1 MDRSIAITA
10 SVLQDNSCDV
20 RNGADLRKPQNAA
33 MDIEQI
39 KQGLKKSGKSQAGL
53 ARALRLDPSQVTRLL
68 KGGRRLKADEIQKIH
83 DYLSLE
89 APIPAPPAAHSEQGG
104 FPRDVP
110 IREGAQCGENDVFD
124 FESQTADF
132 APRPPRLAGVH
143 DAYALYVRGD
153 SMEPWREHGQLV
165 YVHPGVPAR
174 INDFVVVQLK
184 PKAGGMPP
192 AYLKRLVNRTSRE
205 IRLLQYNP
213 RKYLTFPLTQILAIH
228 RVMDPVELLGA

>member
-1 MDRSIAITA
+1 
-10 SVLQDNSCDV
+10 V
-20 RNGADLRKPQNAA
+20 
-33 MDIEQI
+33 
-39 KQGLKKSGKSQAGL
+39 QGKNLAGISRQAGL
-53 ARALRLDPSQVTRLL
+53 NATYLRDIL
-68 KGGRRLKADEIQKIH
+68 KKNATPTLANAQKLSERGLNVPITEWFLAPETTPVAEQAD
-83 DYLSLE
+83 S
-89 APIPAPPAAHSEQGG
+89 HS
-104 FPRDVP
+104 FARDVP

-184 PKAGGMPP
+184 PKSGGMPP
-192 AYLKRLVNRTSRE
+192 AYLKRLVGRTSRE

-213 RKYLTFPLTQILAIH
+213 RKHLTFPLTQILAIH